1 MFDLPTTVTIKDREF
16 GIRDDGDYRM
26 VLDVFSALQD
36 IDIPKKERV
45 ITAIVIFYDGFSLD
59 NVFEK
64 AESSEIMEELATKMF
79 DFISCGQTNM
89 GNKTNHK
96 LIDWEQDEQLIASA
110 VNNVANMEIRTVD
123 YMHWWT
129 FMGHYISVGE
139 SVLSTVVQIRS
150 KLVEGKKLE
159 KHEQEFRK
167 KNPEYFIWNRQ
178 TVEDREADALIK
190 EIWNQGKEG

>member
-64 AESSEIMEELATKMF
+64 VESSEIMEELATKMF

-110 VNNVANMEIRTVD
+110 INNVANMEIRTVD

>member
-26 VLDVFSALQD
+26 ILDVFSALQD
-36 IDIPKKERV
+36 IDIPKKERM

>member
-1 MFDLPTTVTIKDREF
+1 MFELPTTVTIKDREF

-36 IDIPKKERV
+36 IDIPKKERM

-64 AESSEIMEELATKMF
+64 AESSEIMEELVTKMF

-110 VNNVANMEIRTVD
+110 VNNVANTEIRTVD

>member
-26 VLDVFSALQD
+26 ILDVFSALQD
-36 IDIPKKERV
+36 IDIPKKERM

-64 AESSEIMEELATKMF
+64 AESSEIMEELVTKMF

-110 VNNVANMEIRTVD
+110 VNNVANTEIRTVD

-190 EIWNQGKEG
+190 EIWNQGKED